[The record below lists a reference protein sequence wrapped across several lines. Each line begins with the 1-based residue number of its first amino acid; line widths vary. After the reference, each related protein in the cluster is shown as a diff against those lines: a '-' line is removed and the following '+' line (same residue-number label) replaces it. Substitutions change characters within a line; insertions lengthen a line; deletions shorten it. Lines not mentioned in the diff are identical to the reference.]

1 MACSVA
7 SSCYLFTRCKW
18 SSLWS
23 NVLPTSVGV
32 VIGLKDNTQTDRHRQ
47 TQADT
52 ATHSEQQVSIAILL
66 PHPYAMRCARL
77 NSICCIVGTS
87 LAILLWICLPCCCM
101 QLSQPLRSN
110 NATTT
115 VVITVARVHGFVG
128 VSCVIFVSFRHIK
141 IINFTIHNFICHN
154 SSSFYISV
162 EAVALSISSQKTHFN
177 CLMSA
182 EICFDLRKRATL

>member
-7 SSCYLFTRCKW
+7 STCYLFTRCKW
-18 SSLWS
+18 SSRWS

-32 VIGLKDNTQTDRHRQ
+32 VIGLKDNTQTGRHRQ

-87 LAILLWICLPCCCM
+87 LAILLWICLPCCCL
-101 QLSQPLRSN
+101 QLSQPLRNN
-110 NATTT
+110 NATTSCDHSGKSSRVCWRVLLVFDILRLST
-115 VVITVARVHGFVG
+115 LQSITSYAITLLHFIFQSRLLRCQFRVRKH
-128 VSCVIFVSFRHIK
+128 
-141 IINFTIHNFICHN
+141 T
-154 SSSFYISV
+154 
-162 EAVALSISSQKTHFN
+162 SIV
-177 CLMSA
+177 
-182 EICFDLRKRATL
+182 